1 MNRHGLLNSID
12 DSISDGGSPASVSDL
27 LDRRA
32 RLLGWLAN
40 LDQAPHSNP
49 RAVERIRRDYTERL
63 EATLKELAGCLE
75 PLRDQKSRL
84 AAALKEAEEAHRQAR
99 DELDEAELRHE
110 IGELQPSEWE
120 ARRAAL
126 VRAVDM
132 AAGTEEAVRRDA
144 AELDDVLAELQDGLN
159 GAATASRP
167 LPDRPAASGAA
178 PPVGIIG
185 ESVEA
190 GREGSSPPAPAPDG
204 DDGSAHEIGV
214 SDEEDLAATR
224 PGPGVKCVD
233 CGYTNDFD
241 ARYCGV
247 CGVDLL

>member
-1 MNRHGLLNSID
+1 MNRHVSLNSIN

-49 RAVERIRRDYTERL
+49 RAVERIRKDYTERL
-63 EATLKELAGCLE
+63 EATMKELAGCYDS
-75 PLRDQKSRL
+75 LRDQKSRM
-84 AAALKEAEEAHRQAR
+84 AAALQEAEEAHRQAR

-110 IGELQPSEWE
+110 IGELQPLEWE

-126 VRAVDM
+126 VRAVDA

-144 AELDDVLAELQDGLN
+144 AELDDVLADLQDGLD
-159 GAATASRP
+159 GVPPA
-167 LPDRPAASGAA
+167 LPGFADQPMPSGAA
-178 PPVGIIG
+178 PQVGAVG
-185 ESVEA
+185 ESMEA

-204 DDGSAHEIGV
+204 DDGSGHVVGASE
-214 SDEEDLAATR
+214 EEDLAATR

>member
-1 MNRHGLLNSID
+1 LNRHVHLNSIN
-12 DSISDGGSPASVSDL
+12 DSISGGGSPVSLAEL

-75 PLRDQKSRL
+75 TLRDQKGRL
-84 AAALKEAEEAHRQAR
+84 AAALEEAEEAHRQAR

-126 VRAVDM
+126 VRAVDT
-132 AAGTEEAVRRDA
+132 AAATREAVRRDA
-144 AELDDVLAELQDGLN
+144 AELEDVLADLQKGLDV
-159 GAATASRP
+159 APTERRP
-167 LPDRPAASGAA
+167 PAVPPVGSGAA
-178 PPVGIIG
+178 PPVGIVG
-185 ESVEA
+185 EWVEA
-190 GREGSSPPAPAPDG
+190 GREDSSPPAPAPDG
-204 DDGSAHEIGV
+204 DDGSAHEFGV
-214 SDEEDLAATR
+214 AEEEDLAATR

>member
-1 MNRHGLLNSID
+1 LNRHDPLNSING
-12 DSISDGGSPASVSDL
+12 SISDGGSPASVSDL

-63 EATLKELAGCLE
+63 ESTMKELAGCFE
-75 PLRDQKSRL
+75 SLRDQKSRL
-84 AAALKEAEEAHRQAR
+84 AAALQEAEEAHRLAR

-120 ARRAAL
+120 ARRTAL
-126 VRAVDM
+126 VRVVDA
-132 AAGTEEAVRRDA
+132 AAGTEQAIRRDA
-144 AELDDVLAELQDGLN
+144 ADLDEVLADLQDGLD
-159 GAATASRP
+159 GVP
-167 LPDRPAASGAA
+167 PGLPKLADQPTPSGAA
-178 PPVGIIG
+178 PPVGVVG

-190 GREGSSPPAPAPDG
+190 GREGASPPAPAPDG
-204 DDGSAHEIGV
+204 DDGSAHEVGA
-214 SDEEDLAATR
+214 SEEEDLAATR